1 MVVGSL
7 TEATEVAV
15 IGAGP
20 GGYVAAIR
28 LAQLGKEVTVIS
40 QDPEPGGV
48 CLLRGCIPSKALIE
62 ATKLYSRIQTAEIM
76 GITVEKANLDIPKLQ
91 AWRESVIKKLSQGV
105 SGLFKQ
111 HGIKFIV
118 GKATF
123 ENQKQLKIQ
132 TESGTQQLQF
142 EQAIIATGSRPRPI
156 PKFEYDGKKILSSR
170 EALALQE
177 APKDF
182 LVIGGGYIGLELTGV
197 YARLGSK
204 VTVVEATDS
213 LLPGIDP
220 DLLRPLKKR
229 LKDLGVEVHLQTLAT
244 DCKIQKDT
252 VEVTLKGSEGKEQ
265 KAKFTKVLVA
275 VGRAPN
281 SEDLG
286 LEKAGVTVDSHGFI
300 SINDRC
306 QTNIPNLYAIGD
318 VAGGMMLAHKASR
331 EGKVAAANIAGEK
344 DAFDNQ
350 VPAIIFTDPE
360 IAYVGL
366 QEKQASDQGLEIETG
381 KFPFAALGRAITMA
395 DTEGFVK
402 VVSQKGTGRLLGVQM
417 VGPHV
422 SDLIAEATLALE
434 MGATLE
440 DLALTIHS
448 HPSLPEALGEAV
460 EAVTGMA
467 IHRYQKPK

>member
-40 QDPEPGGV
+40 QDAEPGGV

-76 GITVEKANLDIPKLQ
+76 GITVEKAGLDIPKLQ
-91 AWRESVIKKLSQGV
+91 AWRESIIKKLSQGV
-105 SGLFKQ
+105 AGLFKQ
-111 HGIKFIV
+111 HGIKFML
-118 GKATF
+118 GKATL
-123 ENQKQLKIQ
+123 ENDKQLKIQ
-132 TESGTQQLQF
+132 TESGIQQLQF

-156 PKFEYDGKKILSSR
+156 PKFEYDGKSILSSR

-182 LVIGGGYIGLELTGV
+182 LVVGGGYIGLELTGV
-197 YARLGSK
+197 WARLGSK

-213 LLPGIDP
+213 LLPGTDP
-220 DLLRPLKKR
+220 DLLRPVKKR
-229 LKDLGVEVHLQTLAT
+229 LKDLGVEVRLQTMAT
-244 DCKIQKDT
+244 DCEIKKEPL
-252 VEVTLKGSEGKEQ
+252 EVTLKGPEGKEQ
-265 KAKFTKVLVA
+265 KANFTKVLVA

-286 LEKAGVTVDSHGFI
+286 LEKAGVTVDAHGFI
-300 SINDRC
+300 PINDRC

-366 QEKQASDQGLEIETG
+366 QEKQALDQGLEIETG

-448 HPSLPEALGEAV
+448 HPTLPEALGEAV

-467 IHRYQKPK
+467 IHRFQKRR